1 MRVVA
6 LISGGKDSCFN
17 MMHCV
22 AHGHEIVAL
31 AHLKSSL
38 VDEMDSYMYQTVGHN
53 VVELYSEALGVPL
66 FQQSILGS
74 AVCQSSIYKIDKH
87 DEVED
92 MYQLLNMIQNS
103 IDYDGVSS
111 GAILSNYQRV
121 RVENVCS
128 RLNKQ
133 SLTFLWQKDQVELL
147 QDMINNSVNAIIIK
161 VAALGLEPKKHL
173 GKNLFEMQ
181 DHLLKMKEAY
191 QLNVCGEGGEYETMT
206 LDCPLFLKRIVIDE
220 TKIIIHSDDAFAPV
234 GYLSFKKM
242 HLEDKGM
249 DSNLSLFSRLKSIDL
264 ISQKDFKSKF
274 CLKKLFK
281 SSHKN
286 DGNTFLHKRQNVLVN
301 DLVAYDARCLEWKK
315 NDNTFCISGLTC
327 KNDGS
332 LELNTHTTLSKF
344 KMLLQ
349 ENGLSLQ
356 DVFLIYLYVSD
367 MGEFAKINSVYK
379 TFFVSEPPA
388 RVCIQLNM
396 PNDIL
401 FKIDALA
408 VSLNTLE
415 KKSLFVQSISYW
427 APANIG
433 PYSQAVKVDYNTYY
447 SGSIG
452 LLPPSMTL
460 ISGPIE
466 QEAMLSLYHTNQIAT
481 AMENIDKKQCG
492 NVMCFITD
500 ATFIDSVTAVFN
512 AQDMFPAT
520 NYLLTVAVVP
530 QLPKNAQVEWHVISH
545 CCESKKD
552 NNEEINYEYYRNC
565 CYHGY
570 YFFKLSLKLE
580 DLDNIFL
587 QWLTSFQKN
596 CVEMI
601 QFMYIAIED
610 DKIKK
615 LISTLATSELAVS
628 YVNVI
633 ALPNDAIAVINARW
647 RQTSK

>member
-286 DGNTFLHKRQNVLVN
+286 V
-301 DLVAYDARCLEWKK
+301 
-315 NDNTFCISGLTC
+315 
-327 KNDGS
+327 
-332 LELNTHTTLSKF
+332 
-344 KMLLQ
+344 LLQ

-481 AMENIDKKQCG
+481 AMENIDKKHCG

-552 NNEEINYEYYRNC
+552 NNE
-565 CYHGY
+565 
-570 YFFKLSLKLE
+570 
-580 DLDNIFL
+580 
-587 QWLTSFQKN
+587 
-596 CVEMI
+596 
-601 QFMYIAIED
+601 
-610 DKIKK
+610 
-615 LISTLATSELAVS
+615 
-628 YVNVI
+628 
-633 ALPNDAIAVINARW
+633 
-647 RQTSK
+647 

>member
-92 MYQLLNMIQNS
+92 MYRLLNMIQDS
-103 IDYDGVSS
+103 INYDGVSS

-147 QDMINNSVNAIIIK
+147 QDMIDNSVNAIIIK
-161 VAALGLEPKKHL
+161 VAALGLDPKKHL
-173 GKNLFEMQ
+173 GKNIFDMQ

-220 TKIIIHSDDAFAPV
+220 TKIVIHSDDAFAQV

-274 CLKKLFK
+274 RLKKLFN

-286 DGNTFLHKRQNVLVN
+286 DGNTFLHKRRNVWVN

-327 KNDGS
+327 KNVGS

-349 ENGLSLQ
+349 DHGLSLQ
-356 DVFLIYLYVSD
+356 DVFLIYLCVSD
-367 MGEFAKINSVYK
+367 MGEFAKINNVYK

-408 VSLNTLE
+408 VSSNTTE

-460 ISGPIE
+460 ISGPFE

-481 AMENIDKKQCG
+481 AMENVDRKHCG
-492 NVMCFITD
+492 NVMCYITD

-552 NNEEINYEYYRNC
+552 KN
-565 CYHGY
+565 
-570 YFFKLSLKLE
+570 E
-580 DLDNIFL
+580 DLDNIAL
-587 QWLTSFQKN
+587 QWITSIQKN

-601 QFMYIAIED
+601 QFIYIAVED
-610 DKIKK
+610 NKIKK
-615 LISTLATSELAVS
+615 LISTLASSELVVS